1 MPCPGSTL
9 PSGVREVRDAADG
22 APGSVPRDTIRL
34 VNGADLAGKH
44 CVPCRGG
51 VPPLPEAEARELLAG
66 APGWQLEENGT
77 RLTRRFEFED
87 FRNAIEF
94 VNRVADIAEEE
105 GHHPDIAIHWNK
117 VDLVLWTH
125 KIGGLHEN
133 DFILAA
139 KVARLL
145 EAPARVEAG

>member
-1 MPCPGSTL
+1 MS
-9 PSGVREVRDAADG
+9 AG
-22 APGSVPRDTIRL
+22 AFAS
-34 VNGADLAGKH
+34 KS

-51 VPPLPEAEARELLAG
+51 IPPFTEAQARELL
-66 APGWQLEENGT
+66 ENTPDWSLQEKGT

-87 FRNAIEF
+87 FKKAIEF
-94 VNRVADIAEEE
+94 VNRVAEIAEAE
-105 GHHPDIAIHWNK
+105 GHHPDFAIHWNR

-139 KVARLL
+139 KIDKLL
-145 EAPARVEAG
+145 EEPSRTTSGLAG

>member
-1 MPCPGSTL
+1 MVDDTERL
-9 PSGVREVRDAADG
+9 AAK
-22 APGSVPRDTIRL
+22 T
-34 VNGADLAGKH
+34 

-51 VPPLPEAEARELLAG
+51 IPPLSQGDAKGLLAST
-66 APGWQLEENGT
+66 PGWTLEQDGK

-87 FRNAIEF
+87 FIEAMKF
-94 VNRVADIAEEE
+94 VNRVADLAEQQ
-105 GHHPDIAIHWNK
+105 GHHPDIAIHWNT

-139 KVARLL
+139 KVNRLL
-145 EAPARVEAG
+145 EDDPDATIAG

>member
-1 MPCPGSTL
+1 MVDDMEGLSEK
-9 PSGVREVRDAADG
+9 S
-22 APGSVPRDTIRL
+22 
-34 VNGADLAGKH
+34 

-51 VPPLPEAEARELLAG
+51 IPPLTEPAAKDLLRRT
-66 APGWQLEENGT
+66 PGWSLAENGT
-77 RLTRRFEFED
+77 RLQRSFEFRD
-87 FRNAIEF
+87 FVAAMEF
-94 VNRVADIAEEE
+94 VNRVADIAEHE

-139 KVARLL
+139 KINRLL
-145 EAPARVEAG
+145 EEGAEASAG

>member
-1 MPCPGSTL
+1 MADEGL
-9 PSGVREVRDAADG
+9 AAK
-22 APGSVPRDTIRL
+22 T
-34 VNGADLAGKH
+34 

-51 VPPLPEAEARELLAG
+51 IPPLTQEEAGRMLASV
-66 APGWQLEENGT
+66 PGWKLEENGT
-77 RLTRRFEFED
+77 RLVRRFEFED
-87 FRNAIEF
+87 FKKAMEF
-94 VNRVADIAEEE
+94 VNRVADLAEEQ

-139 KVARLL
+139 KVGRLL
-145 EAPARVEAG
+145 EEPRGSRGNVAG

>member
-1 MPCPGSTL
+1 VADEGL
-9 PSGVREVRDAADG
+9 AAK
-22 APGSVPRDTIRL
+22 T
-34 VNGADLAGKH
+34 

-51 VPPLPEAEARELLAG
+51 IPPLAQEEAGRMLASV
-66 APGWQLEENGT
+66 PGWKMEENGT
-77 RLTRRFEFED
+77 RLARRFEFED
-87 FRNAIEF
+87 FRKAMEF
-94 VNRVADIAEEE
+94 VNRVADLAEEQ

-139 KVARLL
+139 KVGRLL
-145 EAPARVEAG
+145 EEPRGSRGNVAG

>member
-1 MPCPGSTL
+1 MS
-9 PSGVREVRDAADG
+9 SGDFASK
-22 APGSVPRDTIRL
+22 P
-34 VNGADLAGKH
+34 

-51 VPPLPEAEARELLAG
+51 IPPLTQDEAGELLAR
-66 APGWQLEENGT
+66 APERSLEENGT
-77 RLTRRFEFED
+77 RLTRRFELEELKK
-87 FRNAIEF
+87 AIAF
-94 VNRVADIAEEE
+94 VDRDADIAEEQ

-139 KVARLL
+139 KVNRLL
-145 EAPARVEAG
+145 EESERGAGNVAG